1 MMQSPKFVITMEG
14 FLRMGMVDQHR
25 DLLLPGDDCIGGGYY
40 AFDYVANRIILDRR
54 SYDFGCPK
62 WHLLDSLKVPA
73 TYRGM
78 QIIYKFDDYRDDFL
92 VSEELQIEY
101 VPL

>member
-1 MMQSPKFVITMEG
+1 MMQSPKFIITMEG

-54 SYDFGCPK
+54 SYDFGRPK
-62 WHLLDSLKVPA
+62 WHLLASLKVPA

-78 QIIYKFDDYRDDFL
+78 QIVYKFDDYRDDFL

-101 VPL
+101 VSL

>member
-1 MMQSPKFVITMEG
+1 MEG

-25 DLLLPGDDCIGGGYY
+25 DLLQPGDDCIGGGYY

-54 SYDFGCPK
+54 SYDFGRPK
-62 WHLLDSLKVPA
+62 WHLLESLKVPA
-73 TYRGM
+73 TYRDM

>member
-1 MMQSPKFVITMEG
+1 MRVIIEPDYDS
-14 FLRMGMVDQHR
+14 LSKW
-25 DLLLPGDDCIGGGYY
+25 
-40 AFDYVANRIILDRR
+40 AANYVANRIILDRR
-54 SYDFGCPK
+54 SYDFGRPK

-101 VPL
+101 VSI